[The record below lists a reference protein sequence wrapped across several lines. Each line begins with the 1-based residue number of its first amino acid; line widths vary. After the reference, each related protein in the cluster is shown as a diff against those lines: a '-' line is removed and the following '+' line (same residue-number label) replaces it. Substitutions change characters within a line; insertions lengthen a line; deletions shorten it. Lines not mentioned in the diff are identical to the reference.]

1 MPQFTYMAPDG
12 SQVDY
17 AQIMQIN
24 PRRKYGAIDDKTWM
38 FYAADEIQSM
48 QQGRRDMGE
57 GPMLASEQVAVQDAY
72 RMEAGEQPVMAFRD
86 FYQEAKQRSST
97 QNQWLGLVR
106 AVSGRLAATG
116 AGAIE
121 LAAPT
126 AGRRM
131 RRTAEQ
137 FYGPKGEGLGP
148 KIGGII
154 GETLAAVPAL
164 VSPVAGAIGM
174 YGIPAAGEF
183 RGDVAEKR
191 REGQE
196 ISKAGEYLGAL
207 AEGAQQSLLGFV
219 KVKIAGA
226 MGKQLVGGMM
236 PALTKTLSKAGEV
249 GLRKTTTEVAK
260 VFVKGLPA
268 FELGALGE
276 GAEEFLQSL
285 VSRGIRG
292 MVYDPGQSWEQAIE
306 QAWEEGVAGFGMAH
320 VLAPVAGVLSLA
332 PGGGMA
338 GGGVE
343 AGPVQP
349 SPVTQQPQ
357 VDQLQLLKDFAKD
370 PKIPEEAKQQAAVLA
385 MEQAADT
392 GGVLTDAQAIIDTV
406 MAPEPALEEAV
417 APEPEPAPTPEPPV
431 EPSIAHPGE
440 VMSQEEKK
448 AIRSRELL
456 VQGYAAVERQMAE
469 EDAAKAK
476 AVEAP
481 VKPEPKKPTPVAKKV
496 APKPTAPAV
505 PAPKP
510 VTEAEEKAGVR
521 EKEAAE
527 PVREPEPGPRA
538 GPEIEKLFNLAI
550 KRKLTMAEKKTLGRP
565 QEHLAKLASNPSD
578 TDSAVSYAA
587 TQMGLMRNM
596 ARRLMGQGADADMDE
611 IIQAGITEL
620 QRSFT
625 EPIKRGKYKGEM
637 RAAVLAANPDINT
650 TTMLFGKGSLAW
662 TAMKR
667 TAFPLRGRPAAKGV
681 ETLKPERSLDEIAER
696 QVEQAQAAEVVGKR
710 RVDIEAA
717 EFEPES
723 EAALVERYGETAKQ
737 MKAEGKSDAE
747 IMKFLGEQND
757 VHWVPDSESAV
768 LAAFFGKP
776 VSEEMQESLLS
787 DDVIAAKKQLERDL
801 GRKLELRTPVTEE
814 EVAAQ
819 KFATERGIELIFA
832 ANMPGG
838 VTNIHPRTGK
848 TVIVMP
854 SGRGAETI
862 RNYIS
867 HEVWHGITKGK
878 AELKITDKAFLDRMG
893 RMYLEGMR
901 KAGNRPGEE
910 GKFFQKKHH
919 YLLTHKKDLDIEAG
933 AMVVGEVLSDPRAR
947 ARLRT
952 KAPNL
957 FRQIWDNLKISL
969 KRMAGVNPVVDEVI
983 REFNKSTV
991 EFIADNKAAKGT
1003 TAWVL
1008 DPLEADQTKFT
1019 KDLEAV
1025 MKETPKVSGRPE
1037 LANPMHTEGQRRLM
1051 DFLDEQDRI
1060 KGNPV
1065 KETENQWYRQGQ
1077 KILAD
1082 GKQKRELSKK
1092 MEIGGM
1098 LSAPETVAAQQII
1111 RESGDK
1117 ILAKPT
1123 LSNILDIQKKGI
1135 GWRRGGTELARAMR
1149 ARHDKIKSPAERMKE
1164 FVIAGIAG
1172 VPSHITNKTDKLT
1185 KKGKSA
1191 EADKLLRDHGE
1202 RAARILAEWEKAGID
1217 LTKLDDITALSPR
1230 FQAKIMHDLQRLHHK
1245 SGLWDPIHEIRR
1257 NFLMYAP
1264 ATFMRNMIG
1273 GAYAVSDIFVTKPV
1287 ARTIQTLAG
1296 VDTTGQTAAAWHAF
1310 ASKTA
1315 VARGVQNMINTMLYE
1330 VPMLETEI
1338 SLRTGTGPK
1347 GASQLEIHTPPSIT
1361 GEKLKQATEYATRI
1375 FTESPM
1381 SVLQAGKVAKGMG
1394 AIFGHT
1400 VRVPQRL
1407 NSAVDQFV
1415 KTLHVHSEIAA
1426 HAVKLGKHMGLR
1438 VGSPEMIQFVEEQ
1451 IQDLGSASWEA
1462 AVQSDESWRVTF
1474 QGEAGA
1480 FEQFILDASKQKGF
1494 GNFVRLLIPFRK
1506 TPVQLAG
1513 QAMMHLPGF
1522 GTARMAQRGIQHM
1535 MGQREYTSDE
1545 MARHAAQQ
1553 LIGMAGLALVWNM
1566 AGDDDE
1572 DKLINITGP
1581 ASYHRKDRPER
1592 ITRQQVQPYMTIKFK
1607 GKNYNYNYVEPFSQW
1622 IGTLAAFVDETKSYI
1637 KRGDEKPT
1645 KAAMR
1650 LWRRISGMYSDQT
1663 YIRTLGDLYKTFY
1676 DPDIYGQRLT
1686 VNFAGSWLPNFV
1698 DTSLRDMDPFIRE
1711 RRLMGEP
1718 GERATWGKQVMR
1730 EMLPTANIMPPP
1742 KVDFFGNDIK
1752 AAGSAKPTTMFV
1764 NRLLNPFTE
1773 RVTLEG
1779 KQADVIQML
1788 MNYNSTKKLD
1798 DKKDPPVWFQEP
1810 SRQVSVRYPNVPKS
1824 IRENLNENEYY
1835 LYAKLSGLL
1844 AQTVVEKEKWNVD
1857 NPTRRD
1863 IVKLETI
1870 FTKTRAAARKMVA
1883 AARQAKALN
1892 KMDEYDNII
1901 ERIKARISDL
1911 EVSKLQG
1918 SEIEKGA
1925 S

>member
-1 MPQFTYMAPDG
+1 MPRAFTLPDG
-12 SQVDY
+12 RMIDLDQAGSLLDSPD
-17 AQIMQIN
+17 I
-24 PRRKYGAIDDKTWM
+24 KYGGLDKFSWM
-38 FYAADEIQSM
+38 QFAADEIQA
-48 QQGRRDMGE
+48 QQMARRDMGS
-57 GPMLASEQVAVQDAY
+57 GSLLATEQVAIQDAW
-72 RMEAGEQPVMAFRD
+72 RMRVGEQPVMAGRD

-97 QNQWLGLVR
+97 EHQMLGLSR
-106 AVSGRLAATG
+106 EASKRLAAKG

-121 LAAPT
+121 LVAPT

-137 FYGPKGEGLGP
+137 VYGPKGEGLGP

-154 GETLAAVPAL
+154 GETLGAVPAL
-164 VSPVAGAIGM
+164 VSPIAGAIGM

-196 ISKAGEYLGAL
+196 ISKAAEYLGAL
-207 AEGAQQSLLGFV
+207 SEGAQQSLLGFV

-236 PALTKTLSKAGEV
+236 PTLTKTLSKAGEV

-268 FELGALGE
+268 FELGALAE
-276 GAEEFLQSL
+276 GAEEFIQSL

-292 MVYDPGQSWEQAIE
+292 MVYDPGQSWEQAID
-306 QAWEEGVAGFGMAH
+306 QAWEEGKAGFGMAH

-332 PGGGMA
+332 PGGAMA
-338 GGGVE
+338 AGVGVE

-349 SPVTQQPQ
+349 ISPPAPQ
-357 VDQLQLLKDFAKD
+357 VDQLQILKDFAKD
-370 PKIPEEAKQQAAVLA
+370 PKIPEEVKEQAAVLA
-385 MEQAADT
+385 MEQAAET
-392 GGVLTDAQAIIDTV
+392 GVLTDAQAIIDTV
-406 MAPEPALEEAV
+406 MAPEPALEPEPSLEEVIRPEPGPEAV
-417 APEPEPAPTPEPPV
+417 APVPT
-431 EPSIAHPGE
+431 GE
-440 VMSQEEKK
+440 AARIEAQEEAEQAGQAELDREIEATRAEIAATREQLKPTEIELAEAEME
-448 AIRSRELL
+448 AI
-456 VQGYAAVERQMAE
+456 ER
-469 EDAAKAK
+469 
-476 AVEAP
+476 P
-481 VKPEPKKPTPVAKKV
+481 VRPEPKKPAKPREKL
-496 APKPTAPAV
+496 APE
-505 PAPKP
+505 P
-510 VTEAEEKAGVR
+510 VTEAQEKARAR

-527 PVREPEPGPRA
+527 PVREPEPAPRA
-538 GPEIEKLFNLAI
+538 APEVEKLFDLSI

-565 QEHLAKLASNPSD
+565 QEHLAKLARNPSD
-578 TDSAVSYAA
+578 TDSAVAYTA
-587 TQMGLMRNM
+587 TQMGLIKNM
-596 ARRLMGQGADADMDE
+596 ARRLIGQGADADMDE
-611 IIQAGITEL
+611 ITQAGIAEL

-625 EPIKRGKYKGEM
+625 EPVKRGKYKGQM
-637 RAAVLAANPDINT
+637 RAAVLAADPEINA

-681 ETLKPERSLDEIAER
+681 PTLKPEVSLDAIAER
-696 QVEQAQAAEVVGKR
+696 QVEAAQAAEVEGKK

-723 EAALVERYGETAKQ
+723 EAVLVDRYAETAKQ

-747 IMKFLGEQND
+747 IMRFLGEQND
-757 VHWVPDSESAV
+757 VHWLPDSESAV
-768 LAAFFGKP
+768 LAEFSGKP
-776 VSEEMQESLLS
+776 VSEKMKESLLS
-787 DDVIAAKKQLERDL
+787 DDATSAISSLEKRL
-801 GRKLELRTPVTEE
+801 GRKLDLRIPVTEE

-819 KFATERGIELIFA
+819 KFAEERGLELIFA
-832 ANMPGG
+832 SNIPGG
-838 VTNIHPRTGK
+838 VTNINPRTGK

-854 SGRGAETI
+854 SGRGAETL
-862 RNYIS
+862 RNYAS

-878 AELKITDKAFLDRMG
+878 AELNITDKTFLGKMG

-910 GKFFQKKHH
+910 GKFFQKMHH
-919 YLLTHKKDLDIEAG
+919 HLLTNKTDLDIEAG
-933 AMVVGEVLSDPRAR
+933 AMVVGEVLTDPAAR

-957 FRQIWDNLKISL
+957 FRQIWDNLKITI

-983 REFNKSTV
+983 REFNRSTV
-991 EFIADNKAAKGT
+991 EFLADNKAAAKPVRV
-1003 TAWVL
+1003 WMP
-1008 DPLEADQTKFT
+1008 DSLESDQTEFT

-1025 MKETPKVSGRPE
+1025 MKESPKVSGRPE

-1051 DFLDEQDRI
+1051 DFLDEQDKV

-1065 KETENQWYRQGQ
+1065 KETENQWYRQAQ
-1077 KILAD
+1077 KMLAD
-1082 GKQKRELSKK
+1082 PKQKRELSKK

-1098 LSAPETVAAQQII
+1098 LSAPETVAAQQIL

-1123 LSNILDIQKKGI
+1123 LSNILDIQKKGM
-1135 GWRRGGTELARAMR
+1135 GWRRGGTETARAMR
-1149 ARHDKIKSPAERMKE
+1149 ARHDKIRSPAERMKE

-1172 VPSHITNKTDKLT
+1172 VPSHIAKKTDSLT

-1191 EADKLLRDHGE
+1191 EADKLLKEHGE

-1217 LTKLDDITALSPR
+1217 LTTLDDIAALSPR

-1273 GAYAVSDIFVTKPV
+1273 GAYAAADLFVTKPV
-1287 ARTIQTLAG
+1287 ARTIQMLAG
-1296 VDTTGQTAAAWHAF
+1296 IDTTGQTTAAWHAF

-1315 VARGVQNMINTMLYE
+1315 VARGIQNMINTMLYE

-1361 GEKLKQATEYATRI
+1361 GEALRTATEYATRI
-1375 FTESPM
+1375 FSESPM
-1381 SVLQAGKVAKGMG
+1381 AVLQAGRVAKGLG
-1394 AIFGHT
+1394 AILGHT

-1426 HAVKLGKHMGLR
+1426 HAVKLGKHLGLG
-1438 VGSPEMIQFVEEQ
+1438 VGSPEMIRFVEEQ

-1513 QAMMHLPGF
+1513 QSMMHLPGF

-1535 MGQREYTSDE
+1535 MGSREYTSE
-1545 MARHAAQQ
+1545 EWSRHAAQQ
-1553 LIGMAGLALVWNM
+1553 LIGMAGLAMVWNM
-1566 AGDDDE
+1566 AGEDDE
-1572 DKLINITGP
+1572 DKLISITGP
-1581 ASYHRKDRPER
+1581 ASYRRQER
-1592 ITRQQVQPYMTIKFK
+1592 RERVTTQQIRPYMTIKYK

-1622 IGTLAAFVDETKSYI
+1622 LGTLAAITEESKRYI
-1637 KRGDEKPT
+1637 KRGEEKPT
-1645 KAAMR
+1645 KSAMR

-1711 RRLMGEP
+1711 RRIMGES
-1718 GERATWGKQVMR
+1718 GERATWTKQVMR
-1730 EMLPTANIMPPP
+1730 EMLPTNSIMPPP

-1752 AAGSAKPTTMFV
+1752 VAGSAKPTTMFV

-1773 RVTLEG
+1773 RTVLKG

-1788 MNYNSTKKLD
+1788 MNYNATKRLD

-1810 SRQVSVRYPNVPKS
+1810 GRQVSVRYPNIPKS
-1824 IRENLNENEYY
+1824 IREDLNENEYY
-1835 LYAKLSGLL
+1835 LYTKLSGML
-1844 AQTVVEKEKWNVD
+1844 AQTVIEKENWNVD

-1863 IVKLETI
+1863 IIKLETI

-1892 KMDEYDNII
+1892 KMDEYDDII
-1901 ERIKARISDL
+1901 ERIKARIRD
-1911 EVSKLQG
+1911 
-1918 SEIEKGA
+1918 IEKGA
-1925 S
+1925 P